1 MVGGGQLARMTQ
13 QAAIALA
20 VDLTVLGAA
29 GCPAAQAG
37 AHLIEGSEDDPAALR
52 ALAEAT
58 DVVTF
63 DHEQVPLAE
72 LETLVAQGRFVRP
85 APAAKRLAQDKL
97 HARRALADLG
107 LPVPAFAPA
116 TSRADV
122 ERFAGEHGWPVVV
135 KARSGGY
142 DGRGVAVVDG
152 PEAAAAALT
161 AMRDDAVVEEHVA
174 IARELA
180 VLIARRPSGET
191 AVYPVVETRQEDAQL
206 RELVVGAPVPDAER
220 LGVRIVEHADATGI
234 VAVELF
240 ETADGSLLVNELAL
254 RPHNSGHW
262 TIEGAV
268 TSQFEQHLRAVLDW
282 PLGATDLRAAA
293 VATVNVLGHDGID
306 PRDALPAALA
316 VPGAHVHLY
325 GKDPRPGRKLGH
337 VTALADDAAVALA
350 TAHRAVAALE
360 GRTA

>member
-20 VDLTVLGAA
+20 VELTVLDAA
-29 GCPAAQAG
+29 GSPAAQAG
-37 AHLIEGSEDDPAALR
+37 AQLVEGRPDDPAALR

-58 DVVTF
+58 DVITF
-63 DHEQVPLAE
+63 DHELVPPAAMEQLAAE
-72 LETLVAQGRFVRP
+72 GRLVRP
-85 APAAKRLAQDKL
+85 APAAQRLAQDKL
-97 HARRALADLG
+97 HARRTLADLG

-122 ERFAGEHGWPVVV
+122 DRFAAEHGWPVVL

-142 DGRGVAVVDG
+142 DGRGVAVVDDSATAA
-152 PEAAAAALT
+152 EALA

-180 VLIARRPSGET
+180 VLIARRPSGEMT
-191 AVYPVVETRQEDAQL
+191 VYPVVETRQEDAQL
-206 RELVVGAPVPDAER
+206 RELVVGASNPEAEA

-262 TIEGAV
+262 TIEGAT

-282 PLGATDLRAAA
+282 PLGETDLRAPA
-293 VATVNVLGHDGID
+293 VATVNVLGQEGGD
-306 PRDALPAALA
+306 PQAGLPAALA

-325 GKDPRPGRKLGH
+325 GKRSRPGRKLGH
-337 VTALADDAAVALA
+337 VTALGEDAGTALA
-350 TAHRAVAALE
+350 TARRAVAALE
-360 GRTA
+360 GATG

>member
-1 MVGGGQLARMTQ
+1 MVGGGQLARMTH

-20 VDLTVLGAA
+20 IELTVLDEASG
-29 GCPAAQAG
+29 PAAQAG
-37 AHLIEGSEDDPAALR
+37 ARVVEGRADDPAALR

-58 DVVTF
+58 DVLTF

-72 LETLVAQGRFVRP
+72 LEALAAQGRLVRP

-97 HARRALADLG
+97 HARRTLADLG

-116 TSRADV
+116 TSPADV
-122 ERFAGEHGWPVVV
+122 DRFAGEHGWPVVI

-142 DGRGVAVVDG
+142 DGRGVAIAGD
-152 PEAAAAALT
+152 PAAAAAALA
-161 AMRDDAVVEEHVA
+161 AMGDDAVVEEHVG

-191 AVYPVVETRQEDAQL
+191 AVYPVVETRQEDARL
-206 RELVVGAPVPDAER
+206 RELVVGASNAQAEA
-220 LGVRIVEHADATGI
+220 LGVEIVEHADATGI

-240 ETADGSLLVNELAL
+240 ETAGGGLLVNELAL

-282 PLGATDLRAAA
+282 PLGTTDLNAPA
-293 VATVNVLGHDGID
+293 VATVNVLGQDNGD
-306 PRDALPAALA
+306 PRAGLPDALA
-316 VPGAHVHLY
+316 VPGAHIHLY
-325 GKDPRPGRKLGH
+325 GKAPRPGRKLGH
-337 VTALADDAAVALA
+337 VTALGDDAETALA
-350 TAHRAVAALE
+350 TARRAVAALE
-360 GRTA
+360 GTS